1 MKRRIPI
8 LSLILCA
15 AASAQTSKPA
25 ADERAFELSA
35 VAPPTPAL
43 KYELLFDTLLDRR
56 PGNAAILYMQAVLLM
71 GPDAKEKSDKAL
83 QAYDAK
89 DLRTF
94 NELAQAL
101 EYPPV
106 FQELDLAARRDH
118 CDWQPPIRE
127 KGGET
132 YLPHLEPLAH
142 AITRLIKIQALR
154 QIEQGKMDEAIQTLR
169 LGYELSDKVG
179 HE

>member
-1 MKRRIPI
+1 MKRIIPI

-25 ADERAFELSA
+25 ADERTFELAA

-71 GPDAKEKSDKAL
+71 GPDAKENLVKQKT
-83 QAYDAK
+83 AYETK
-89 DLRTF
+89 DLKTF

-101 EYPPV
+101 QYPPV
-106 FQELDLAARRDH
+106 FQEL
-118 CDWQPPIRE
+118 
-127 KGGET
+127 
-132 YLPHLEPLAH
+132 
-142 AITRLIKIQALR
+142 
-154 QIEQGKMDEAIQTLR
+154 
-169 LGYELSDKVG
+169 
-179 HE
+179 